1 MTSSTVLKTSAA
13 AQEQAQNRKKMNK
26 WSHLIA
32 ALALAIMVFVIHIL
46 FRNDN
51 NVNKLDTVRLYTMV
65 REKGD
70 VGLALTYLNTQNA
83 GMNDACAKLTNLSLT
98 DAATIACRATRQTAR
113 DNILTAMKCD
123 KFSSQVCSYLQRMV
137 NGLISANRST
147 PGLTWVQGKDLTSKV
162 PGYDL
167 TYRQALYNAVQ
178 EAPNILHNGF
188 WAKQDNAFIVLRT
201 TLFNLIAITTLANII
216 VHISDAMPGWSWKW
230 RLAMRVGYFA
240 ISFLVSII
248 GVYTNSGSAVITIVY
263 IFVPALISLIYFE
276 IFLDDPDV
284 RPWVHPY
291 TFSIIF
297 ACTTLLSL
305 TENDVLNSS
314 IIIVELLKAQA
325 ASQLYME
332 VVWYWTG
339 YIEKKRLKSELV
351 EVYKTQQ
358 VQYAL
363 FMGIILV
370 ALLPFLLFIAPYDY
384 TNADMFLRIAPL
396 IFTGIAVVGTIFLQG
411 LILDE
416 DYGIDRDLTGEN
428 HRIGPMRENK
438 SIDQIYRATKV
449 TGGKLGVSL
458 LLLIF
463 VAFVEFEF
471 VADYFRTLRAYMD
484 TMPEKS
490 IQYDLSKTYLWGS
503 GLLTPSVY
511 TL

>member
-1 MTSSTVLKTSAA
+1 
-13 AQEQAQNRKKMNK
+13 MNK
-26 WSHLIA
+26 WSHFLA
-32 ALALAIMVFVIHIL
+32 ALALAVMVFVIHIL
-46 FRNDN
+46 VRNDN
-51 NVNKLDTVRLYTMV
+51 NVNKLDTVRFYTMV

-83 GMNDACAKLTNLSLT
+83 GMNDACAKLTNLSMT

-113 DNILTAMKCD
+113 DSILTAMKCD
-123 KFSSQVCSYLQRMV
+123 KFSSQVCSYIQRAV
-137 NGLISANRST
+137 NVLIAANRTISNV
-147 PGLTWVQGKDLTSKV
+147 WAQGKDLTSKV

-167 TYRQALYNAVQ
+167 TYRQAIYNAVQ
-178 EAPNILHNGF
+178 EAPNILHNAF
-188 WAKQDNAFIVLRT
+188 WAKQDNGFIVLRT
-201 TLFNLIAITTLANII
+201 TLYNLIAITTLANIF
-216 VHISDAMPGWSWKW
+216 VHISDTMPGWSWTW
-230 RLAMRVGYFA
+230 RLAMRVGYF
-240 ISFLVSII
+240 IVSFLLGII
-248 GVYTNSGSAVITIVY
+248 GVYTNSGSTLIVVVL
-263 IFVPALISLIYFE
+263 IFIPALVSLLYFE
-276 IFLDDPDV
+276 LFLDDPDV

-297 ACTTLLSL
+297 VCTSLLSL
-305 TENDVLNSS
+305 TENDVLNASV
-314 IIIVELLKAQA
+314 IIVELLKAHA
-325 ASQLYME
+325 AAQLYME

-339 YIEKKRLKSELV
+339 YMEKKRLNSELV

-370 ALLPFLLFIAPYDY
+370 ALLPFLTYLAPYDY
-384 TNADMFLRIAPL
+384 TNADMFLRVAPL
-396 IFTGIAVVGTIFLQG
+396 VFTAIAVVGTIFLQG

-416 DYGIDRDLTGEN
+416 EYGIDRDTTGEK
-428 HRIGPMRENK
+428 HRVGPMRENESRDHAFHK
-438 SIDQIYRATKV
+438 DQIYRSTRI

-458 LLLIF
+458 LVLIF

-471 VADYFRTLRAYMD
+471 VAEYFRTLRAYID

-511 TL
+511 VL